1 MKYSFDEIMMK
12 RCLQLALKG
21 IGNTYPNPLVGSII
35 TNNNKI
41 IGEGFHY
48 KAGLPH
54 AEIIAIN
61 SVKNKSLLNESTLY
75 VNLEPCSHFGKT
87 PPCSNAIIKH
97 KIKRVVIGCTD
108 YSSKVNGKGIER
120 LKENGVEVLVNC
132 LEKEATAIN
141 KRFFT
146 FQIKKR
152 PYIILKWASSADG
165 FLGKVNEQISI
176 SNKYAKQFSHKLRTD
191 NPSILVGKN
200 TVLIDDPRL
209 TAREYYGNNPVR
221 IIIDKNLLI
230 NENKEIYNNDS
241 KTIIFNNIKSEEVKN
256 IQFIKI
262 DFSLE
267 NYLQQILNSL
277 YTIQI
282 QSIIIE
288 GGAFTLNSF
297 IQNNLWDEAYVF
309 KANEL
314 IISDGIK
321 SPTLKNELLINK
333 INLGNNILFKYQNKG

>member
-1 MKYSFDEIMMK
+1 MMK

-87 PPCSNAIIKH
+87 PPCSNAIIEH

-165 FLGKVNEQISI
+165 FLGKKTEQISI
-176 SNKYAKQFSHKLRTD
+176 SNEYAKQFSHKLRTD